1 MFLTTMSIDLPWLN
15 VSVHAVATIESLKG
29 QNHII

>member
-1 MFLTTMSIDLPWLN
+1 MFSTTTSIDPPWLN

-29 QNHII
+29 QNHVI